1 MEQTLIGSDS
11 SPACVRFRLGKD
23 GFGIPLSQV
32 REIAAVDKITIVPLA
47 PAAVRGLVCLRGH
60 VVTLIDVATI
70 FERELPVAR
79 SREDCLMVILAE
91 PYQHLGIYVHAPVEI
106 GRTTLQSLQPAAT
119 PLAMVAAIDS
129 DTTNHRRR
137 GGDFDSGLDIE
148 VNTDDN
154 VTSGEVVHL
163 LSTREIIAWC
173 DARVLEGFRRRN

>member
-1 MEQTLIGSDS
+1 MQQTHIGNDS
-11 SPACVRFRLGKD
+11 SHACVRFRLGTD

-32 REIAAVDKITIVPLA
+32 REIAPVEKITVVPMA
-47 PAAVRGLVCLRGH
+47 PAAVRGLVRVRGH

-91 PYQHLGIYVHAPVEI
+91 PYQHLGLYVHAPVEI
-106 GRTTLQSLQPAAT
+106 GRTTIQSLQPAAT

-129 DTTNHRRR
+129 HSSIYLGRN
-137 GGDFDSGLDIE
+137 GDFDSDLD
-148 VNTDDN
+148 TDDN
-154 VTSGEVVHL
+154 ATSGGVVHL
-163 LSTREIIAWC
+163 LSTREIVAWC